1 MPQTFQYRMLIVDDD
16 AVFCEVADQLFSSL
30 GYAVRCAE
38 DGFEALAMMKEALP
52 DIIICDLNM
61 PRMSGF
67 ELLSIVRRRFPQIPV
82 VALSGD
88 YSPEWTVGVIADAY
102 LQKGGEHSPEVLV
115 KEIRD
120 LLEKSPLRANLVRS
134 PKTPVWIPLDGKPY
148 FVLTCLNCLRSFSL
162 PAPKLNGEEKKA
174 ERQAKC
180 EFCETDIT
188 YVLGGGTTEQVRRG
202 AE

>member
-1 MPQTFQYRMLIVDDD
+1 MPRTFEYRMLIVDDD
-16 AVFCEVADQLFSSL
+16 AVFREIADQLFSSL
-30 GYAVRCAE
+30 GYSVRCSE

-88 YSPEWTVGVIADAY
+88 YSPDWPVGVIADAY
-102 LQKGGEHSPEVLV
+102 LQKGGYNSPAALV
-115 KEIRD
+115 AKIRD
-120 LLEKSPLRANLVRS
+120 LLEKSPLRANIVKS
-134 PKTPVWIPLDGKPY
+134 SNAPVWIPLDGKPY
-148 FVLTCLNCLRSFSL
+148 FVLTCVNCLRSFSL
-162 PAPKLNGEEKKA
+162 PAPVFKGEKKI
-174 ERQAKC
+174 ERNAKC
-180 EFCETDIT
+180 EFCENDIA
-188 YVLGGGTTEQVRRG
+188 YVLDAGIIQQVRRA